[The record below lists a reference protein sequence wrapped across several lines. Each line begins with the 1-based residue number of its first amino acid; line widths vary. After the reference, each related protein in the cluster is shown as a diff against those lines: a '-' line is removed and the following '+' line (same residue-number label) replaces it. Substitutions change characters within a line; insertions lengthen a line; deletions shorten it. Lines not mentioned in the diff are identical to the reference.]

1 MRCERDLSFD
11 ERIRWGICSVCDAPD
26 GEPCRAEVGLNLGMT
41 ASGRHLQT
49 GEGAHLARLSA
60 APVRVATLDVREL
73 KEGRSH
79 GGRQRDR

>member
-1 MRCERDLSFD
+1 MRRERDLSFD